1 MTKKADTR
9 EVPKPALTVA
19 REPGTRV
26 GHTLH
31 PLSLGVQNLARLF
44 VLIRACS
51 FSITTHALK
60 IRTVLSSWL

>member
-26 GHTLH
+26 GHTLPH

-51 FSITTHALK
+51 YSITTHALK
-60 IRTVLSSWL
+60 IQTVLSS